1 MNQSTRQAFERAQ
14 SIYVSQ
20 LPQVRRK
27 MDGMEKICPVPLQNG
42 TKWNGTTMRHI
53 VFLGVNKDI
62 LDKTFAPFTPVD
74 LPTENAKNGCFHNL
88 VHNLIFSSKF

>member
-1 MNQSTRQAFERAQ
+1 MNQSNRQAFERAQ

-27 MDGMEKICPVPLQNG
+27 MDGTEKICPVPLQNG

-53 VFLGVNKDI
+53 VFLGVNKHI
-62 LDKTFAPFTPVD
+62 LDKTFAPIYPRGFADGKCKKWLFPQ
-74 LPTENAKNGCFHNL
+74 LSPQLAF
-88 VHNLIFSSKF
+88 